1 MKQLENMLDSQLE
14 DWFSS
19 LRPITPRAPQAAQ
32 RGKNNFLA
40 QGQSISAPVSKMTEQ
55 RHTRWIY
62 SLQKYFKS
70 KEYSPMYATIASF
83 VLVLALM
90 FGGTGATVLAA
101 QDSLPNQPLY
111 QVKTFAEDLALRY
124 TFRSAQRFQMELDY
138 AARRLTEMAHLG
150 KMGQEVPE
158 ATFQRLE
165 EHLDQALIIA
175 AQFEEAEMIRALHQI
190 RERLQLYIETIP
202 DDLDHDPLMIRIREM
217 VQSRLSWAESGLDEP
232 NEFRHAAQIRTRF
245 ELAPQNDNNYGPG
258 PGPFFDPVPGEEG
271 FSPGPQ
277 AQTPKNED
285 CQNENCDP
293 AAEGKFAPGP
303 HTGEGHPEDKA
314 GPNQEPAG
322 DYNHE
327 QGSDADQNPD
337 SGMEGSGS
345 SSNPDPAQGD
355 GSNKGN
361 GGKP

>member
-19 LRPITPRAPQAAQ
+19 LRPITPRTPQAAK

-40 QGQSISAPVSKMTEQ
+40 QAQSISAPVSKMNEQ

-90 FGGTGATVLAA
+90 FGGTGAAVSAA
-101 QDSLPNQPLY
+101 QNSLPNQSLY
-111 QVKTFAEDLALRY
+111 PVKTFTEDLALRY
-124 TFRSAQRFQMELDY
+124 TFRSTQRFQMELDY
-138 AARRLTEMAHLG
+138 ATRRLTEMAHLG

-158 ATFQRLE
+158 TTFQRLE

-190 RERLQLYIETIP
+190 RERLQLHIEAIP
-202 DDLDHDPLMIRIREM
+202 DDLDHDPLMIRIRETI
-217 VQSRLSWAESGLDEP
+217 QSRLSWAESGLDEP
-232 NEFRHAAQIRTRF
+232 NIFRHEAQIRTRF
-245 ELAPQNDNNYGPG
+245 ELAPQMNNSYGPG
-258 PGPFFDPVPGEEG
+258 PGPLPEQEPGEQG

-277 AQTPKNED
+277 EPMPKNEA
-285 CQNENCDP
+285 CQNEGCDP
-293 AAEGKFAPGP
+293 AAEGEFGPGP
-303 HTGEGHPEDKA
+303 HTGEDHPEDNP
-314 GPNQEPAG
+314 GPNPDPAG

-337 SGMEGSGS
+337 PGMDGNGS
-345 SSNPDPAQGD
+345 SSNPDQPQGND
-355 GSNKGN
+355 SSKGN

>member
-1 MKQLENMLDSQLE
+1 MKQLKNMLDPQFE
-14 DWFSS
+14 DWISS
-19 LRPITPRAPQAAQ
+19 LRLITPRAPQAAQ

-40 QGQSISAPVSKMTEQ
+40 QAQSMSAPVSKMTEQ

-62 SLQKYFKS
+62 LLQNYFKN
-70 KEYSPMYATIASF
+70 KEYSPMYAIIASF
-83 VLVLALM
+83 VLVLAIM

-101 QDSLPNQPLY
+101 QDSLPNQSLY
-111 QVKTFAEDLALRY
+111 PVKTFAEDLALRY
-124 TFRSAQRFQMELDY
+124 TFRSTQRFQMELDY

-158 ATFQRLE
+158 TTFLRLE

-190 RERLQLYIETIP
+190 RERLQLYIEAIP

-217 VQSRLSWAESGLDEP
+217 VQSRLSWVESGLDDP

-245 ELAPQNDNNYGPG
+245 ELAPQIDNNYGPG
-258 PGPFFDPVPGEEG
+258 PGPFFDPVPGEAG
-271 FSPGPQ
+271 FSPDPQ
-277 AQTPKNED
+277 AQTPKNKD
-285 CQNENCDP
+285 CQNENCTP

-303 HTGEGHPEDKA
+303 HTGEDHPEDKV
-314 GPNQEPAG
+314 GPNQDPAG

-327 QGSDADQNPD
+327 QGSDAGQNQD

-355 GSNKGN
+355 GSSKGN